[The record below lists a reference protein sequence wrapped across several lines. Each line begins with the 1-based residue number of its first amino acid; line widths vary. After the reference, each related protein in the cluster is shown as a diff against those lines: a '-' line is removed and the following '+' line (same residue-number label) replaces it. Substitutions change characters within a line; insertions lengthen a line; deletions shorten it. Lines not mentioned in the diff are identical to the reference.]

1 MDRKQRIKSQM
12 KKIRSARIAERKENN
27 LMSKLRQEA
36 DKISN
41 AIKPFVKPK
50 HIPFET
56 IELEVSDN
64 FPLEGVVEYKF
75 KDCTRYA
82 EIVEKLQ
89 IGKEKLI
96 DVAKIRVVATSFDV
110 NFPQDTVKC
119 VLKSNKLFA
128 V

>member
-1 MDRKQRIKSQM
+1 MKRKQRIKSQM
-12 KKIRSARIAERKENN
+12 KKIRAARIAGRKENN
-27 LMSKLRQEA
+27 LMAKLRQEA
-36 DKISN
+36 EKISN
-41 AIKPFVKPK
+41 PIKPFVKPK
-50 HIPFET
+50 HVPFEI

-75 KDCTRYA
+75 RDYTRYA

-89 IGKEKLI
+89 IGQEKPI
-96 DVAKIRVVATSFDV
+96 DVARIRVIATSFDL

-119 VLKSNKLFA
+119 ILKSNKLFA

>member
-1 MDRKQRIKSQM
+1 MDRKQRVKSQM
-12 KKIRSARIAERKENN
+12 KKIRAARIAGRKENN
-27 LMSKLRQEA
+27 LMAKLRQEA
-36 DKISN
+36 EKISN
-41 AIKPFVKPK
+41 SIKPFVKPK

-64 FPLEGVVEYKF
+64 FPSEGVVEYKF

-119 VLKSNKLFA
+119 ILKSNKLFA